1 MKGINLEDMSFLLKL
16 ISDKTRLTMLA
27 YLKNGEMCVC
37 EFVAVFDL
45 SQPAISQHLKKLRT
59 AGIICERKQGTW
71 VYYRLN
77 PDLPVYISDLI
88 RALPTLIIKKCSCQT
103 SKLPP
108 TPSVK
113 DGV

>member
-1 MKGINLEDMSFLLKL
+1 MNDINLEDMSFLLKI

-37 EFVAVFDL
+37 EFVDMFDL

-59 AGIICERKQGTW
+59 AGVIRERKQGTW
-71 VYYRLN
+71 VYYCLS

-88 RALPTLIIKKCSCQT
+88 QTLPTLKTKKCNCQT
-103 SKLPP
+103 SENLVQLESSK
-108 TPSVK
+108 
-113 DGV
+113 